1 MIKMG
6 EMGGQLP
13 GFTKGEKKRK
23 GDFIY
28 IYIYTL
34 IKSEAGVR
42 EIRGRGEGR
51 KR

>member
-23 GDFIY
+23 EDFIY
-28 IYIYTL
+28 IYIYTD
-34 IKSEAGVR
+34 KE
-42 EIRGRGEGR
+42 RGRGKRNPGEGGR
-51 KR
+51 